1 MKLIGKLI
9 YSHIGM
15 FLTAVLFL
23 TLEAACDLLQP
34 TLMSQVVDEGVKL
47 GNSRTVLFYGGM
59 MLFVAGLGA
68 VGAVMRNIC
77 SSRTSQLIGME
88 LRSRLYR
95 KVQSLSFENIDRFQT
110 SSLITRIIARA
121 LLKDAPVLILDDC
134 TSALDAFTEKK
145 VLEGI
150 GHLRGRKTIFLISQ
164 RVSTVMRADRILCL
178 KEGSLAGFGTHE
190 ELLAQCTEYREM
202 YISQMGGV

>member
-1 MKLIGKLI
+1 MGE
-9 YSHIGM
+9 
-15 FLTAVLFL
+15 
-23 TLEAACDLLQP
+23 LEAAA
-34 TLMSQVVDEGVKL
+34 K
-47 GNSRTVLFYGGM
+47 
-59 MLFVAGLGA
+59 VACA
-68 VGAVMRNIC
+68 HEFIDR
-77 SSRTSQLIGME
+77 ME
-88 LRSRLYR
+88 LGYGTKVGQGGVNLSGGQKQRL
-95 KVQSLSFENIDRFQT
+95 S
-110 SSLITRIIARA
+110 IARA

-150 GHLRGRKTIFLISQ
+150 GHLRGEKTIFLISQ

-190 ELLAQCTEYREM
+190 ELLAQCAEYREM